1 MIRTMKREDVPQC
14 IELGRRQHAES
25 KLNYLNLDMEKIKYG
40 FLSAVDHPTRRV
52 FVIDIDGK
60 IVGLAGV
67 SLEHYEYNYDYYVM
81 DHFYYILPEH
91 RKGLLAFKLFK
102 AVHRWGV
109 ENRALEIQFNY
120 AHGDDN
126 DRMGKLLN
134 KLGYKKYCDQYKKL
148 MI

>member
-1 MIRTMKREDVPQC
+1 MIRTITRDDVPQC

-52 FVIDIDGK
+52 FVIDVDGK
-60 IVGLAGV
+60 IVG
-67 SLEHYEYNYDYYVM
+67 
-81 DHFYYILPEH
+81 
-91 RKGLLAFKLFK
+91 
-102 AVHRWGV
+102 
-109 ENRALEIQFNY
+109 NRALEIQFNY
-120 AHGDDN
+120 AHGDEN